1 MENIKTRIN
10 QGRTGAP
17 KISISKISDVR
28 PSICKIIY
36 KENNEINI
44 GTGFFMN
51 INEYKCLITNHHV
64 LDETINNKTITI
76 QKHNEKK
83 VDLKLNNKY
92 INFFDNLDITIIN
105 IDDIKDVIK
114 DINFLF
120 CDLNYTL
127 GYKHYKNNDIFAL
140 EYPKDDIEVGSGKV
154 IEILENFEFKHN
166 IDTDF
171 GSSGSPII
179 LINTLKVIGIHKLID
194 KMEDSPVGCATFI
207 GEIFKSNKLNLK
219 KNTLSFQDKSTKE
232 IKAKDLNKSDE
243 EKEIKDTI
251 KINSIINKC
260 IVKINMK
267 VEIND
272 NEFKNISEDGF
283 LCNINNQNLKVL
295 ITYSDIID
303 EEFLDNQEKLIFF
316 IGNEKKEINI
326 EKHRYKLVLQ
336 GLNFTVIEILD
347 EDGISNDNFLEIDD
361 SINSKNYNN
370 EDIIFI
376 NFHGD
381 KFGNTSHKDKIINI
395 DNIFIL
401 QEIEELNKGI
411 ILLNNNLN
419 IIGVVNNKIITMKE
433 IINKLF
439 YEEISGFGKNNRNIE
454 NKIEKER
461 GKEREQQKE
470 KEKGENDRNI
480 TNCRKKIVIWVD
492 PIFLKNKTY
501 LKLRELK
508 KNYKNR
514 LILKRYGEIDYAI
527 NYLKNVKFIETN
539 IIINAE
545 IYAGFLKAFR
555 ENIRYIDVIPK
566 IIIFAKNKDG
576 YLCANIE
583 RKKYNKNTFF
593 NLGGIKSSIEEIKN
607 FLFTNSNIESHIKF
621 ENELFYS
628 NDDKLSKYLNYWNTT
643 IIKDEFNF
651 GYMDKFGKYPL
662 LQKSLLDIIKMDDL
676 DKYTE
681 FLYENYS
688 DNDDIKNLLEPIIK
702 IKNIPI
708 ELLSKYYVRLYTYES
723 NFYHDINRGLR
734 ENNNMLYMP
743 YIKILYEGLKSR
755 SLKLS
760 SDEILYG
767 HGILSVVEIKKIREC
782 IRQNSKHP
790 PIITSKTFMSFT
802 KDKKIA
808 DLFLDKEINK
818 NSELK
823 NVYYV
828 LEKEDNNSYDLS
840 THADLGDLSVYKN
853 EKEVLFFPFSSFLLK
868 TIEQININKE
878 TKYEIKL
885 IYLGNYLEKINK

>member
-1 MENIKTRIN
+1 M
-10 QGRTGAP
+10 
-17 KISISKISDVR
+17 
-28 PSICKIIY
+28 
-36 KENNEINI
+36 
-44 GTGFFMN
+44 
-51 INEYKCLITNHHV
+51 
-64 LDETINNKTITI
+64 
-76 QKHNEKK
+76 
-83 VDLKLNNKY
+83 
-92 INFFDNLDITIIN
+92 
-105 IDDIKDVIK
+105 
-114 DINFLF
+114 
-120 CDLNYTL
+120 
-127 GYKHYKNNDIFAL
+127 FAL

-179 LINTLKVIGIHKLID
+179 LINTLKVFGIHKLID

-219 KNTLSFQDKSTKE
+219 KNTLSFQDKSEKE
-232 IKAKDLNKSDE
+232 IKVKINDLDKSDE
-243 EKEIKDTI
+243 EKEIKDTM

-267 VEIND
+267 VEIDD
-272 NEFKNISEDGF
+272 NEFKDISDDGF

-347 EDGISNDNFLEIDD
+347 EDGISNNNFLEIDD

-370 EDIIFI
+370 KDIIFI

-381 KFGNTSHKDKIINI
+381 IFCNTCHKDKIINI

-470 KEKGENDRNI
+470 KERGENDRNI

-508 KNYKNR
+508 KKYKNR

-566 IIIFAKNKDG
+566 IIIFA
-576 YLCANIE
+576 
-583 RKKYNKNTFF
+583 
-593 NLGGIKSSIEEIKN
+593 
-607 FLFTNSNIESHIKF
+607 
-621 ENELFYS
+621 
-628 NDDKLSKYLNYWNTT
+628 
-643 IIKDEFNF
+643 
-651 GYMDKFGKYPL
+651 
-662 LQKSLLDIIKMDDL
+662 
-676 DKYTE
+676 
-681 FLYENYS
+681 
-688 DNDDIKNLLEPIIK
+688 
-702 IKNIPI
+702 
-708 ELLSKYYVRLYTYES
+708 
-723 NFYHDINRGLR
+723 
-734 ENNNMLYMP
+734 
-743 YIKILYEGLKSR
+743 
-755 SLKLS
+755 
-760 SDEILYG
+760 
-767 HGILSVVEIKKIREC
+767 
-782 IRQNSKHP
+782 
-790 PIITSKTFMSFT
+790 
-802 KDKKIA
+802 
-808 DLFLDKEINK
+808 
-818 NSELK
+818 
-823 NVYYV
+823 
-828 LEKEDNNSYDLS
+828 
-840 THADLGDLSVYKN
+840 
-853 EKEVLFFPFSSFLLK
+853 
-868 TIEQININKE
+868 
-878 TKYEIKL
+878 
-885 IYLGNYLEKINK
+885 

>member
-10 QGRTGAP
+10 QKRTGAP
-17 KISISKISDVR
+17 KISTSKISDVR

-267 VEIND
+267 VEIDD
-272 NEFKNISEDGF
+272 NEFKDISDDGF

-470 KEKGENDRNI
+470 KERGENDRNI

-508 KNYKNR
+508 KKYKNR

-621 ENELFYS
+621 ENNLFYN

-767 HGILSVVEIKKIREC
+767 HGILSVVEIKKIIEC

-818 NSELK
+818 KSELK

>member
-10 QGRTGAP
+10 QKRTGAP
-17 KISISKISDVR
+17 KISTSKISDVR

-267 VEIND
+267 VEIDD
-272 NEFKNISEDGF
+272 NEFKDISDDGF

-621 ENELFYS
+621 ENNLFYN

>member
-1 MENIKTRIN
+1 
-10 QGRTGAP
+10 
-17 KISISKISDVR
+17 
-28 PSICKIIY
+28 
-36 KENNEINI
+36 
-44 GTGFFMN
+44 MN

-267 VEIND
+267 VEIDD
-272 NEFKNISEDGF
+272 NEFKDISDDGF

-621 ENELFYS
+621 ENNLFYN

>member
-1 MENIKTRIN
+1 M
-10 QGRTGAP
+10 
-17 KISISKISDVR
+17 
-28 PSICKIIY
+28 
-36 KENNEINI
+36 
-44 GTGFFMN
+44 
-51 INEYKCLITNHHV
+51 
-64 LDETINNKTITI
+64 
-76 QKHNEKK
+76 
-83 VDLKLNNKY
+83 
-92 INFFDNLDITIIN
+92 
-105 IDDIKDVIK
+105 
-114 DINFLF
+114 
-120 CDLNYTL
+120 
-127 GYKHYKNNDIFAL
+127 
-140 EYPKDDIEVGSGKV
+140 
-154 IEILENFEFKHN
+154 
-166 IDTDF
+166 
-171 GSSGSPII
+171 
-179 LINTLKVIGIHKLID
+179 
-194 KMEDSPVGCATFI
+194 
-207 GEIFKSNKLNLK
+207 
-219 KNTLSFQDKSTKE
+219 
-232 IKAKDLNKSDE
+232 
-243 EKEIKDTI
+243 
-251 KINSIINKC
+251 
-260 IVKINMK
+260 
-267 VEIND
+267 
-272 NEFKNISEDGF
+272 
-283 LCNINNQNLKVL
+283 L

-326 EKHRYKLVLQ
+326 EKYRYKLVLK

-347 EDGISNDNFLEIDD
+347 EDGISNNNFLEIDD
-361 SINSKNYNN
+361 SINYKNYNN

-376 NFHGD
+376 TFHGD
-381 KFGNTSHKDKIINI
+381 IFGNTCHKDKIINI

-401 QEIEELNKGI
+401 QEIEKLNKGI

-439 YEEISGFGKNNRNIE
+439 SEEISRFGKNNRNIE
-454 NKIEKER
+454 NERKQQKER
-461 GKEREQQKE
+461 GQQKEREQQKE
-470 KEKGENDRNI
+470 EEEEKYKINE
-480 TNCRKKIVIWVD
+480 TNCRIKIVIWVG
-492 PIFLKNKTY
+492 PIILMKKTY

-514 LILKRYGEIDYAI
+514 LILKRYGKIDDAI

-539 IIINAE
+539 IIIKAE
-545 IYAGFLKAFR
+545 IYAEFLKALR

-583 RKKYNKNTFF
+583 YKKYNKNTFF
-593 NLGGIKSSIEEIKN
+593 NLGGIKNSIEEIKN

-621 ENELFYS
+621 ENKLFYS

-643 IIKDEFNF
+643 ILKDEFNF
-651 GYMDKFGKYPL
+651 GYIDKFGKYPL

-688 DNDDIKNLLEPIIK
+688 YNNDIKNLLEPIIK

-767 HGILSVVEIKKIREC
+767 HGILSVVEIKKIIEC

-853 EKEVLFFPFSSFLLK
+853 EKEVLFFPFSSFLLSDLIQ
-868 TIEQININKE
+868 TNINKE
-878 TKYEIKL
+878 TRYEIKL
-885 IYLGNYLEKINK
+885 IYLGNYKEKNK

>member
-105 IDDIKDVIK
+105 IDDIKDILK

-127 GYKHYKNNDIFAL
+127 GYEHYKNNDIFAL

-219 KNTLSFQDKSTKE
+219 KNILSFQDKSEKE
-232 IKAKDLNKSDE
+232 IKVKINDLDKSDE
-243 EKEIKDTI
+243 EKEIKDTM

-267 VEIND
+267 VEIDD
-272 NEFKNISEDGF
+272 NEFKDISDDGF

-326 EKHRYKLVLQ
+326 EKYRYKLVLK

-347 EDGISNDNFLEIDD
+347 EDGISNNNFLEIDD

-381 KFGNTSHKDKIINI
+381 IFGNTCHKDKIINI

-470 KEKGENDRNI
+470 KERGENDRNI

-514 LILKRYGEIDYAI
+514 LILKRYGKIDDAI

-621 ENELFYS
+621 ENKLFYS

-662 LQKSLLDIIKMDDL
+662 LQKSLLDIIKMDD
-676 DKYTE
+676 
-681 FLYENYS
+681 
-688 DNDDIKNLLEPIIK
+688 
-702 IKNIPI
+702 
-708 ELLSKYYVRLYTYES
+708 
-723 NFYHDINRGLR
+723 
-734 ENNNMLYMP
+734 
-743 YIKILYEGLKSR
+743 
-755 SLKLS
+755 
-760 SDEILYG
+760 
-767 HGILSVVEIKKIREC
+767 
-782 IRQNSKHP
+782 
-790 PIITSKTFMSFT
+790 
-802 KDKKIA
+802 
-808 DLFLDKEINK
+808 
-818 NSELK
+818 
-823 NVYYV
+823 
-828 LEKEDNNSYDLS
+828 
-840 THADLGDLSVYKN
+840 
-853 EKEVLFFPFSSFLLK
+853 
-868 TIEQININKE
+868 
-878 TKYEIKL
+878 
-885 IYLGNYLEKINK
+885 